1 MIIFVNESR
10 LAHAEPPEQR
20 IFENFITMSKLM
32 KTFLPAVAALIA
44 SAPFTPDAMAIDILN
59 PAVHCSEDTAKITS
73 AIKDIAAAEN
83 APGRYD
89 AAIRIFEGC
98 AEDRTFETDTL
109 WRLRINAETFTPLS
123 FINTVKALV
132 TAAGTPDADWRDFA
146 AEYEKVACRKGE
158 DEGFPSVMWHAA
170 DWISDNIYRGN
181 LKEMTENY
189 SGGIFKTRS
198 LDHLSRNRDKF
209 APLSN
214 DEIFGKVEMT
224 EMGFKVHRIPYL
236 KRQYISRNDVD
247 SDLKTGDIIIM
258 LSNDDSK
265 DIYRIGYV
273 VERDGKKYLAGID
286 PHSNRV
292 VIDSEPLERIF
303 KTEAK
308 HFFGFRMLR
317 WQ

>member
-1 MIIFVNESR
+1 
-10 LAHAEPPEQR
+10 
-20 IFENFITMSKLM
+20 M
-32 KTFLPAVAALIA
+32 KIFLPAIVAVVA
-44 SAPFTPDAMAIDILN
+44 SASCTPDAIAIDILN
-59 PAVHCSEDTAKITS
+59 PAVHCTEDTAKISS
-73 AIKDIAAAEN
+73 AIKEIAAAKN
-83 APGRYD
+83 TGDRYD

-98 AEDRTFETDTL
+98 AEDRSFETDSL
-109 WRLRINAETFTPLS
+109 WCLRINAETFTPLS
-123 FINTVKALV
+123 FLNTVKALV
-132 TAAGTPDADWRDFA
+132 AAADSPDADWRDFA
-146 AEYEKVACRKGE
+146 AEYEKVSCRKGE
-158 DEGFPSVMWHAA
+158 DAGFPSVMWHAA
-170 DWISDNIYRGN
+170 DWISDNVYRGN

-198 LDHLSRNRDKF
+198 LDYLSRNRDKF

-214 DEIFGKVEMT
+214 EEVFGKVEMT

-247 SDLKTGDIIIM
+247 SDLTTGDIIIM
-258 LSNDDSK
+258 LSNDESK

-286 PHSNRV
+286 PRQKRV

-303 KTEAK
+303 KTDAK